1 MAEPDKRILA
11 VTRGHNFERNTFTAM
26 VDGLDGL
33 AVSQVEQ
40 PAAETFFRPEISAE
54 WDAYLMYDMPGYT
67 FHRDHRPADLHD
79 PSPEFRENF
88 LAAVERGHGFVFVH
102 HALASWPTWP
112 EYADVMGGR
121 FRFIRGGGIG
131 DAPDSGYRHEV
142 DQTIRVVDPDHPV
155 TAGLDGGFEIRDE
168 TYLCEVS
175 DEVRPLLATSTP
187 LTVENHWSSWN
198 AVLGR
203 RDTNDGW
210 EHPAG
215 SGTVAWERPHPRS
228 RIVYLQFGD
237 GPSAYQNPAF
247 QRLLSNALH
256 WVADRPA
263 AADSTE

>member
-1 MAEPDKRILA
+1 MAENDKRVLA
-11 VTRGHNFERNTFTAM
+11 VTRGHKFERNGFAAM
-26 VDGLDGL
+26 LDGLDGL
-33 AVSQVEQ
+33 AVSQAEQ
-40 PAAETFFRPEISAE
+40 PAAEAFFRPEIAGE

-67 FHRDHRPADLHD
+67 FHPDHSPPDLHE
-79 PSPEFRENF
+79 PSAEFRRNF

-112 EYADVMGGR
+112 EYAGVMGGR
-121 FRFIRGGGIG
+121 FRFLRDE

-142 DQTIRVVDPDHPV
+142 NQTISVTDPVHPV
-155 TAGLDGGFEIRDE
+155 TAGLVDGFEITDE

-175 DEVRPLLATSTP
+175 PDIRPLLTTRSA
-187 LTVENHWSSWN
+187 LTVDNHWSTWN

-210 EHPAG
+210 HHEPGAG
-215 SGTVAWERPHPRS
+215 VVAWERPHDRS

-237 GPSAYQNPAF
+237 GPSAYGNPSF
-247 QRLLSNALH
+247 QRLLHNALH

-263 AADSTE
+263 